1 MAHLIGDA
9 PQPPVA
15 APAGDVIEFDELGL
29 RQSPPLWMWVCVS
42 RLTRRVLGAALGGR
56 TDEFMT
62 LCKFLDV
69 GP

>member
-1 MAHLIGDA
+1 M
-9 PQPPVA
+9 
-15 APAGDVIEFDELGL
+15 IEFDELCL

-42 RLTRRVLGAALGGR
+42 RLPRRVLGAALGGR